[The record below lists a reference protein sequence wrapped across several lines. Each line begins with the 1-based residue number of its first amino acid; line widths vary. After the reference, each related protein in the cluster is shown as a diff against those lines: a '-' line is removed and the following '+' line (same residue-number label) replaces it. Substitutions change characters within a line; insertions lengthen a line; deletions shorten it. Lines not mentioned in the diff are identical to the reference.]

1 MIPNKIKPFL
11 VKITKKFKTGNYLYM
26 NPPVILEHAFAQLIK
41 TTCIFKITTF
51 KLDNKVTY
59 KDTCKIYRQT
69 RDEIL

>member
-1 MIPNKIKPFL
+1 
-11 VKITKKFKTGNYLYM
+11 M

-51 KLDNKVTY
+51 NLDNKVTY